1 MLRFIAQVKADEV
14 SLVQQMNQKFKKAKK
29 EKKQNMDELIN
40 SENGSKIREIGR
52 KKYIFIKT
60 EQLDSVASLL

>member
-29 EKKQNMDELIN
+29 EKN
-40 SENGSKIREIGR
+40 
-52 KKYIFIKT
+52 KT
-60 EQLDSVASLL
+60 WMS